1 MTGIF
6 KLIAA
11 TAFLI
16 VTLTG
21 QKAPETITPLP
32 DFDSMW
38 NYNDPAA
45 SEKVFRDLL
54 PNAKRSRNKSY
65 YAQLL
70 TQIARAQG
78 LQDNFT
84 GANETLDRVQNLLTD
99 EMIVARVRYLLERGR
114 VLNSSGSPEKA
125 KPLFLQA
132 WELATANGKDY
143 WAVDVAHMLGIVEP
157 PEKQLYWSLKALT
170 ISEKTTDPRA
180 KGWRGPLYNNIGWTY
195 HDLGQFDTA
204 LVYFQ
209 KGLKWREK
217 IGDQAGALI
226 AKWTVGRTFRSL
238 GRLDEALDLQKKL
251 EQEISEKA
259 LPPDGYVFEELGE
272 LYLLK
277 GDQENS
283 RRYFKLAYDILSQD
297 SWLQKNQPDRL
308 ARLKKMGE

>member
-1 MTGIF
+1 MTGMF
-6 KLIAA
+6 KLMTAVVILTVIAP
-11 TAFLI
+11 
-16 VTLTG
+16 G
-21 QKAPETITPLP
+21 QKTPDTITPLA

-45 SEKVFRDLL
+45 SEKKFRDLL
-54 PNAKRSRNKSY
+54 PAAKQSRNKSY

-78 LQDNFT
+78 LQDNFV
-84 GANETLDRVQNLLTD
+84 GANETLDRVQNMLSD

-114 VLNSSGSPEKA
+114 VLNSSGSPEQA
-125 KPLFLQA
+125 KPLFQQA
-132 WELATANGKDY
+132 WELATAKGKDY

-157 PEKQLYWSLKALT
+157 PEKQLYWSLQALA
-170 ISEKTTDPRA
+170 IAEKTKDARA

-209 KGLKWREK
+209 KGLEWREK
-217 IGDQAGALI
+217 IGDQAGTLI
-226 AKWTVGRTFRSL
+226 AKWTVGRTLRSL
-238 GRLDEALDLQKKL
+238 GRIDEALDLQKKL
-251 EQEISEKA
+251 EQEIADKE

-277 GDQENS
+277 GNADS
-283 RRYFKLAYDILSQD
+283 SGKYFKLAYDILSKD
-297 SWLQKNQPDRL
+297 TWLQENQPDRL
-308 ARLKKMGE
+308 ARLKQNSE